1 MWRWMGERTAL
12 PAQNGRAC
20 VPHFFLLLSREPL
33 VRGKMHDRLEQ
44 ELFTLRRYTQSA
56 DIWAFGIIM
65 LELATGQVPRHGMG
79 FRALVMDTVHGD
91 TPSLGSLTTK
101 HTYSKAS
108 SSPAL
113 VLTGNR
119 M

>member
-1 MWRWMGERTAL
+1 MR
-12 PAQNGRAC
+12 N
-20 VPHFFLLLSREPL
+20 VY
-33 VRGKMHDRLEQ
+33 EQ
-44 ELFTLRRYTQSA
+44 ELFTLCRYTQSA

-91 TPSLGSLTTK
+91 TPCLGSLSTK

-108 SSPAL
+108 SSPAPSASD
-113 VLTGNR
+113 
-119 M
+119 

>member
-1 MWRWMGERTAL
+1 MLLYSLTFME
-12 PAQNGRAC
+12 
-20 VPHFFLLLSREPL
+20 HLLSRTRCTICLSRRP
-33 VRGKMHDRLEQ
+33 
-44 ELFTLRRYTQSA
+44 FTLRRYTQSA

-91 TPSLGSLTTK
+91 TPCLGSLNTK

-108 SSPAL
+108 SKCI
-113 VLTGNR
+113 
-119 M
+119 